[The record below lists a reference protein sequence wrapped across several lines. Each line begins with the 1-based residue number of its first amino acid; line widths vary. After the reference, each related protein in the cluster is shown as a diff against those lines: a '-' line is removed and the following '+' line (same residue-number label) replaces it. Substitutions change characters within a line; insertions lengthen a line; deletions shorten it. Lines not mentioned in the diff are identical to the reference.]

1 MLLKVGRLKKFLHIR
16 IYINIY
22 YLKLQLVLNK
32 NYSLFVNFIHINSIC
47 SSLFVSILR
56 QLHFFIIQIN
66 IIKQKIVIVI
76 KIIYKNK
83 LDFVVDGEFVVV
95 IRGII
100 VVVELEVVVVTSWHN
115 LGITQSESNLLN
127 K

>member
-76 KIIYKNK
+76 KIKYKNK

>member
-1 MLLKVGRLKKFLHIR
+1 M
-16 IYINIY
+16 
-22 YLKLQLVLNK
+22 LNK
-32 NYSLFVNFIHINSIC
+32 NYSLFFNFIHINSIC

-76 KIIYKNK
+76 KIKYKNK